1 MRFFSWLITVLVIA
15 IIIAALTVPSDDR
28 FKKLVDNRADTTT
41 TAIIGKSKAV
51 KFLSVRLFSFHYVD
65 YFEKTQS
72 PKPVAGLGKRRMF
85 KKLRTLHQVGSER
98 YLGLYG
104 KFWKLESN
112 K

>member
-1 MRFFSWLITVLVIA
+1 MRFFSWLITGLVIA
-15 IIIAALTVPSDDR
+15 IIIAALTAPNDDR
-28 FKKLVDNRADTTT
+28 FKKFVDNRADTTT

-51 KFLSVRLFSFHYVD
+51 EFLSVRLFSFHHVD

-72 PKPVAGLGKRRMF
+72 PKPVGGLGKRRMF
-85 KKLRTLHQVGSER
+85 KKLRMLHRVGSER

-112 K
+112 

>member
-15 IIIAALTVPSDDR
+15 IIIAALTAPSDER
-28 FKKLVDNRADTTT
+28 FNKFVDNRTDTTT
-41 TAIIGKSKAV
+41 TVIIGKSKPA

-65 YFEKTQS
+65 NFEKTEA

-85 KKLRTLHQVGSER
+85 KKLGTIHQVGSER

-104 KFWKLESN
+104 KFWKLES